1 MLASIIELLYLC
13 FILKSP
19 MKSLQLVLSLV
30 IVSIIGCTKPG
41 DHSSMNHSDDQSQEE
56 GPNQAL
62 YDQMMN
68 VHDQVMPEMD
78 EIMRLKRELQEKIK
92 NSPDLVLERKQQLEK
107 AISNLDSAS
116 TVMMNWMHRIAEY
129 NPMADTI
136 DQEKAREFLES
147 ETEEIRKVKDFI
159 AESIEKAKEISKQ

>member
-1 MLASIIELLYLC
+1 
-13 FILKSP
+13 
-19 MKSLQLVLSLV
+19 MKSLQLAVL
-30 IVSIIGCTKPG
+30 IIIASIIGCTKPG
-41 DHSSMNHSDDQSQEE
+41 DHSSMDHGTNPSQEE